1 MSEIHPHQE
10 EIPKPA
16 SALFAGWAAIIIVGI
31 MIFAKG
37 SAYLFSG
44 SSAVFSALI
53 DSLADILMSGT
64 ALIALK
70 MSLKP
75 ADSGHRYGHGKIEG
89 LFALIQAVVI
99 MGGASVIV
107 INALLGLAEPE
118 KLTDQVLASGVI
130 VLSLILTVI
139 LTTIQK
145 RALRDH
151 SSLAIESDHAHYKSD
166 LVLNGSV
173 LAVLIATYFGA
184 PYWIDSLCAL
194 GIALYVG
201 RTGYE
206 VGVNAVNMLLDREV
220 EEETRQAILDIILSH
235 SEVLDVHDLRA
246 IRSGMK
252 MIISFDIE
260 VDPNILLW
268 SAHEIALD
276 VERDILKSFPLAEI
290 MIHVD
295 PAGSPIDQ
303 RHIKK
308 IVV

>member
-1 MSEIHPHQE
+1 MTEIPAQ

-16 SALFAGWAAIIIVGI
+16 SALFAGWSAIVIVGI

-37 SAYLFSG
+37 LAYLFSG
-44 SSAVFSALI
+44 SAAVFSSLI
-53 DSLADILMSGT
+53 DSLADIMMSGT
-64 ALIALK
+64 ALMALK

-89 LFALIQAVVI
+89 LFALVQAVVI

-107 INALLGLAEPE
+107 VNALLRLAEPE
-118 KLTDQVLASGVI
+118 KLTDQGLAAGVI
-130 VLSLILTVI
+130 ILSLILTII

-145 RALRDH
+145 KALREH
-151 SSLAIESDHAHYKSD
+151 ESLAIESDHAHYKTD
-166 LVLNGSV
+166 LILNGSV
-173 LAVLIATYFGA
+173 LTVLIATYYGA
-184 PYWIDSLCAL
+184 PYWIDSVCAL
-194 GIALYVG
+194 GIAVYVG

-206 VGVNAVNMLLDREV
+206 VGTNAVNMLLDREV
-220 EEETRQAILDIILSH
+220 EEDTRQAIIDIILSH
-235 SEVLDVHDLRA
+235 KEVQDVHDLRA

-252 MIISFDIE
+252 TIISFDIE

-308 IVV
+308 IVI